1 MEIHLIRDRIKVNI
15 SIANFAAI
23 SQNLMKHYISRLL
36 ALVLVVVIGVS
47 GCSNVSGTMSGD
59 YRQDTLDLVSS
70 LRTALTLPDGAPEK
84 PAAQADA
91 RTKIND
97 FAAAYRRDP
106 ALTKLSSFTTMRTA
120 LNSLAGHYSSY
131 PNRPVPEKLKKRLE
145 AEFQQVEM
153 ALKRG
158 T

>member
-1 MEIHLIRDRIKVNI
+1 M
-15 SIANFAAI
+15 IADFASI
-23 SQNLMKHYISRLL
+23 SQNIMKHYLSRLL
-36 ALVLVVVIGVS
+36 ALVLVVVIGIS
-47 GCSNVSGTMSGD
+47 GCTNVPATLSGD

-70 LRTALTLPDGAPEK
+70 LRKALTLPDGAPEK
-84 PAAQADA
+84 AAAQADS
-91 RTKIND
+91 RKRIND

-145 AEFQQVEM
+145 AEFQQVES
-153 ALKRG
+153 ALNRG
-158 T
+158 A